1 MSTPE
6 ACCLKRTQDMPPPGG
21 YKPIPWKR
29 VPAKQ
34 FFNGYILFTAYA
46 VVTTGALYLFY
57 LTSEKIKKH
66 EIELRSNKMAIYPML
81 LAERDRAFLRQ
92 LLLNRNEE
100 ERLMADVPGWKV
112 GHYYGEK
119 VFNLTPSDAYVQ
131 PNFHEYYAHCD
142 PRAFFKRAYLKLRS

>member
-1 MSTPE
+1 MSTSST
-6 ACCLKRTQDMPPPGG
+6 CCIKRTQDMPPPGG

-34 FFNGYILFTAYA
+34 FFNGYFLFAAYA

-57 LTSEKIKKH
+57 LTEKQIKRH

-81 LAERDRAFLRQ
+81 LAERDRAFLKQ
-92 LLLNRNEE
+92 LRKNRDEE

-112 GHYYGEK
+112 GHYYDEK
-119 VFNLTPSDAYVQ
+119 VYNLIPSSAYVQ
-131 PNFHEYYAHCD
+131 PNFHEYYAHTD
-142 PRAFFKRAYLKLRS
+142 PKEFFRRAYLKLWS